1 MSVEAASRS
10 IAVTFSGWLNVTI
23 PDAGRDARRFLVEP
37 LGADVF
43 VAGTFLP
50 ADCAT
55 ARNGRCLLERLK
67 HLQPL
72 TGVDLAPMLTH
83 EQLHRHA
90 LGAPAFGPISRN
102 LKVRELFNGLNL
114 FAPVLGNPNVSCMRE
129 LHDLHRVWALVR
141 AHEAGPRGGAEYR
154 RIVFSR
160 LEFRWLAPHPP
171 LPLLEPQVLWVPSG
185 QNVNGVNDR
194 HAVMHRDHAPT
205 YFGRWQFL
213 LSDQLLRRIDL
224 VTATH
229 IGPEQ
234 LLGLVLEQAR
244 PPIRPGFFPN
254 VAYLACCDAAHRCF
268 AGTSCHS
275 KPSRQ
280 GCFDPQAEG
289 PRCARARRD
298 AARDEPRCRPASAVL
313 AAPAQPAHGRG
324 CFPMRGKY
332 WDEMHDA
339 VLHWRY
345 LQCAAPRYWP
355 LPRQLATLWGWPP
368 RLMLVV
374 AAGRRWVDPIGG
386 QRAVDRGYATRH
398 VILDHARRPGLL
410 RGAERA
416 RGACPVGSSG
426 CV

>member
-194 HAVMHRDHAPT
+194 HAVMHRDHAPA

-213 LSDQLLRRIDL
+213 LSDQ
-224 VTATH
+224 V
-229 IGPEQ
+229 
-234 LLGLVLEQAR
+234 
-244 PPIRPGFFPN
+244 
-254 VAYLACCDAAHRCF
+254 
-268 AGTSCHS
+268 
-275 KPSRQ
+275 
-280 GCFDPQAEG
+280 
-289 PRCARARRD
+289 
-298 AARDEPRCRPASAVL
+298 
-313 AAPAQPAHGRG
+313 
-324 CFPMRGKY
+324 
-332 WDEMHDA
+332 
-339 VLHWRY
+339 
-345 LQCAAPRYWP
+345 
-355 LPRQLATLWGWPP
+355 
-368 RLMLVV
+368 
-374 AAGRRWVDPIGG
+374 
-386 QRAVDRGYATRH
+386 
-398 VILDHARRPGLL
+398 RRP
-410 RGAERA
+410 
-416 RGACPVGSSG
+416 
-426 CV
+426 

>member
-37 LGADVF
+37 LSADVF

-50 ADCAT
+50 TDCAT
-55 ARNGRCLLERLK
+55 ARDGRCLLERLK

-83 EQLHRHA
+83 NQLHRHA

-141 AHEAGPRGGAEYR
+141 AHEAGPRGGAKYR

-160 LEFRWLAPHPP
+160 LEFRWLAPPPP
-171 LPLLEPQVLWVPSG
+171 LALLEPQVLWVPSG

-194 HAVMHRDHAPT
+194 HAVMHRDHAPA

-244 PPIRPGFFPN
+244 YLPISLYISLYLPTSPYISVLEQARYLSISPYISLYLPTSRSSSRRGRPSGRASSRTSPTSR
-254 VAYLACCDAAHRCF
+254 AAMRPT
-268 AGTSCHS
+268 AALLG
-275 KPSRQ
+275 
-280 GCFDPQAEG
+280 
-289 PRCARARRD
+289 RD
-298 AARDEPRCRPASAVL
+298 ATASRAGRGASTRRRRGRAV
-313 AAPAQPAHGRG
+313 HGRG
-324 CFPMRGKY
+324 
-332 WDEMHDA
+332 
-339 VLHWRY
+339 
-345 LQCAAPRYWP
+345 
-355 LPRQLATLWGWPP
+355 ATPP
-368 RLMLVV
+368 GTSL
-374 AAGRRWVDPIGG
+374 AAGRPRPCWPRLRSPRTAAAASRCVASTGTRCTTRCCTG
-386 QRAVDRGYATRH
+386 ATCS
-398 VILDHARRPGLL
+398 ARRRATGPCLASWPRSGDGR
-410 RGAERA
+410 RG
-416 RGACPVGSSG
+416 
-426 CV
+426 

>member
-50 ADCAT
+50 TDCAT
-55 ARNGRCLLERLK
+55 ARDGRCLLERLK

-72 TGVDLAPMLTH
+72 TSVDLAPMLTH
-83 EQLHRHA
+83 DQLHRHA
-90 LGAPAFGPISRN
+90 HGAPAFGPISRN

-171 LPLLEPQVLWVPSG
+171 LALLEPQVLWVPSG

-213 LSDQLLRRIDL
+213 LSDQ
-224 VTATH
+224 
-229 IGPEQ
+229 
-234 LLGLVLEQAR
+234 
-244 PPIRPGFFPN
+244 
-254 VAYLACCDAAHRCF
+254 
-268 AGTSCHS
+268 
-275 KPSRQ
+275 
-280 GCFDPQAEG
+280 
-289 PRCARARRD
+289 
-298 AARDEPRCRPASAVL
+298 
-313 AAPAQPAHGRG
+313 
-324 CFPMRGKY
+324 
-332 WDEMHDA
+332 
-339 VLHWRY
+339 
-345 LQCAAPRYWP
+345 
-355 LPRQLATLWGWPP
+355 
-368 RLMLVV
+368 
-374 AAGRRWVDPIGG
+374 
-386 QRAVDRGYATRH
+386 
-398 VILDHARRPGLL
+398 ARRP
-410 RGAERA
+410 
-416 RGACPVGSSG
+416 
-426 CV
+426 